1 MTEQAAAPRRLPLH
15 RGQIRPRVVIVVA
28 MLFGALV
35 GVLVALVVDGTAGL
49 VAGVLAALALLSLL
63 WASARR
69 EVWLEGTHVVARTIG
84 RRTVDLSSLAQAD
97 VLVTEFRGMRSVGL
111 LLGGRRAVNL
121 PLAAYTS
128 AGAREL
134 GILELRRLA
143 DALARSSSSRARVL
157 AQLLV
162 AQLRSEARGDGL
174 ADRPL
179 YRVVSM
185 APPGRL
191 GHRLSHDTVT
201 RFVAGLD

>member
-1 MTEQAAAPRRLPLH
+1 M
-15 RGQIRPRVVIVVA
+15 VIVVA